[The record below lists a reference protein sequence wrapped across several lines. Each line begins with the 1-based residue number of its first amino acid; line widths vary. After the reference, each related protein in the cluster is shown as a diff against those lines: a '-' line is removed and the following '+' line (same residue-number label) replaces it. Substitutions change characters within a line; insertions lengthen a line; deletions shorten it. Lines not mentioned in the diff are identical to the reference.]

1 MESIPSSSAL
11 TSTSKTLVRINGVM
25 PDISTL
31 GNSEKSERAA
41 EVKRANMTA
50 NTSCSVLVSYGTTS
64 SNIQVFHLLVDVGEG
79 IIQSLEK
86 TDVSSYPDFSGAT
99 KKSSTGT
106 TTNIPDAILLTHSH
120 NDHVKELPLIISKYS
135 DQESKTL
142 NVYCTK
148 ECHDQVINK
157 FPELKSKTNGNGRIA
172 FNTILPNEAFNVG
185 PISVI
190 PISVYHGD
198 NSPAGSVIYTLRLPE
213 KKKVIVGWDFH
224 SLPDNVDQNIF
235 WNPDLAI
242 LGAQTYN
249 AHPETG
255 LISVS
260 DAFEFARRWN
270 AKECYIVHYGGLMDF
285 EDGKNQW
292 FRGPTKAMTSEELQK
307 TINENLKLTGKEGR
321 FKITVARE
329 GMIWTGEKTQG
340 EGKKWQEQQ
349 SGQVSLIGNVI
360 EIESLQDYVMTFE
373 KDNKK
378 NILKLVIEDRI
389 NRYDLKFINPH
400 VEKTNSN
407 MLYAKGEKG
416 MFASGPE
423 LNLEILPS
431 ESLEKE
437 ETSIVRINVSK
448 GKKTVFKYDIMISR
462 KDTDDLRRYIQENF
476 QAGIL

>member
-1 MESIPSSSAL
+1 
-11 TSTSKTLVRINGVM
+11 
-25 PDISTL
+25 
-31 GNSEKSERAA
+31 
-41 EVKRANMTA
+41 
-50 NTSCSVLVSYGTTS
+50 
-64 SNIQVFHLLVDVGEG
+64 
-79 IIQSLEK
+79 
-86 TDVSSYPDFSGAT
+86 
-99 KKSSTGT
+99 
-106 TTNIPDAILLTHSH
+106 
-120 NDHVKELPLIISKYS
+120 
-135 DQESKTL
+135 
-142 NVYCTK
+142 
-148 ECHDQVINK
+148 
-157 FPELKSKTNGNGRIA
+157 
-172 FNTILPNEAFNVG
+172 
-185 PISVI
+185 
-190 PISVYHGD
+190 
-198 NSPAGSVIYTLRLPE
+198 
-213 KKKVIVGWDFH
+213 
-224 SLPDNVDQNIF
+224 
-235 WNPDLAI
+235 
-242 LGAQTYN
+242 
-249 AHPETG
+249 
-255 LISVS
+255 
-260 DAFEFARRWN
+260 
-270 AKECYIVHYGGLMDF
+270 MDF

-476 QAGIL
+476 QAGIM